1 MNRKEATELAY
12 SSLKNIMEDAKA
24 EAEWLVA
31 LCLDVKRSEVYSL
44 TDLSKEEQ
52 EYFMFA
58 LKQRK
63 KKVPLAYIFH
73 KTNFYGYDLEV
84 NKNVLIPR
92 AETEELVELA
102 LKHISKESSV
112 LDIGTGSGA
121 IAIAVQKESKANV
134 TAVDVSNDALK
145 VAKKN
150 AAANQAKVEFI
161 CSNLFEK
168 LEGRTFDVV
177 ISNPPYISESEYN
190 ELDEGVKNFEP
201 KLALCDNL
209 DGLEF
214 YRKIILNVKKYLKTD
229 GKVFFE
235 IGYNQGKAVEKLF
248 IENNFKNVTI
258 KKDLEGNDRIV
269 YAFI

>member
-12 SSLKNIMEDAKA
+12 NSLKNIMEDAKA

-31 LCLDVKRSEVYSL
+31 LCLDIKRSEVYSL
-44 TDLSKEEQ
+44 IDLTSEEFN
-52 EYFMFA
+52 EFEFV
-58 LKQRK
+58 LKQRQ

-92 AETEELVELA
+92 AETEELVEIA
-102 LKHISKESSV
+102 IQYINKESEV

-121 IAIAVQKESKANV
+121 IAIAIQKETKAKV
-134 TAVDVSNDALK
+134 TAVDVSSSALK
-145 VAKKN
+145 IAKKN
-150 AAANQAKVEFI
+150 AASNESKIEFI

-168 LEGRTFDVV
+168 LEGRKFDVV
-177 ISNPPYISESEYN
+177 VSNPPYISEDEYN

-201 KLALCDNL
+201 RLALCDNL

-214 YRKIILNVKKYLKTD
+214 YRKIILNVKNHLKTN

-235 IGYNQGKAVEKLF
+235 IGYNQAKDVEKLF
-248 IENNFKNVTI
+248 LENNFKNVTI